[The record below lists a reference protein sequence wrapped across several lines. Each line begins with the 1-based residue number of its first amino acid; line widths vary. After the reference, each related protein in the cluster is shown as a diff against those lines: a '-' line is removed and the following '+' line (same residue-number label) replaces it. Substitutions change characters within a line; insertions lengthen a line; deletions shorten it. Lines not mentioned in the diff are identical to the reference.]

1 VAVIQ
6 LASLLSLSR
15 GCSDENNY
23 CIGGGRVRIT
33 EPVNEALEV
42 HLRPLT
48 QVSGKLLD
56 GEEPIAGTS
65 LLIFEEVQVPN
76 KPQGWVVVGVR
87 GEEKT
92 ENNGAFEFFV
102 ERGVRFLI
110 AAQDESGRI
119 VMRHRLPEK
128 MGSEAVVVDL
138 NLQSAK

>member
-1 VAVIQ
+1 MEATIDGV
-6 LASLLSLSR
+6 R
-15 GCSDENNY
+15 Y
-23 CIGGGRVRIT
+23 GGRVIIT
-33 EPVNEALEV
+33 EPVNEAFEI

-56 GEEPIAGTS
+56 GEETIAGTS
-65 LLIFEEVQVPN
+65 LLIFEEIQVPN

-87 GEEKT
+87 GEVKT
-92 ENNGAFEFFV
+92 EHNGAFEFFV

-128 MGSEAVVVDL
+128 MGAEAVVVDL
-138 NLQSAK
+138 NPQSAK